1 MRCCQRLNK
10 DTHNYVYV
18 GMYIILYNI
27 CIYIMY
33 LMFTSCNWVVR
44 ARLGKHVCIWSILCC
59 SQILGG
65 MTRAG
70 GTAPLQCWRGIP
82 SASRGN
88 AHPNRKHLFQTSS
101 AKWSLK
107 VEAKF
112 WARTWFADILSN
124 LKVSYCRWLEITL
137 NKECTFTLS
146 TTKT

>member
-1 MRCCQRLNK
+1 MRCCHRLNK
-10 DTHNYVYV
+10 DTYNYVSIFIEY
-18 GMYIILYNI
+18 MYNV
-27 CIYIMY
+27 YIMY
-33 LMFTSCNWVVR
+33 LMFTSCNWVVW
-44 ARLGKHVCIWSILCC
+44 AGLGKHVCIWSIPCC

-65 MTRAG
+65 VTRAG

-112 WARTWFADILSN
+112 WARTWFAHILSN
-124 LKVSYCRWLEITL
+124 LKVSYCRWEYWAFVSILAWDHIEQGL
-137 NKECTFTLS
+137 
-146 TTKT
+146 